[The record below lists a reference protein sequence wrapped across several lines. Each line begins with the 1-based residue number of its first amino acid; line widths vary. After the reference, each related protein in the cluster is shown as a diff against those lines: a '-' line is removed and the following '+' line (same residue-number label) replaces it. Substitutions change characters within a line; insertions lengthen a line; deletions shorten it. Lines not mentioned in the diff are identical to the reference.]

1 MKLSILAAWVSLA
14 PMIAAGTVVAQIAG
28 STTMGVAVTEV
39 NDVALGWSAKKHILG
54 RPVYNEKG
62 EKIGTVDDLI
72 ISPDKALSFAI
83 IGAGGFVGL
92 ARHDVAI
99 PVREFQER
107 DGRFVLQGAT
117 KEAIKSMPA
126 FDYSTNE

>member
-1 MKLSILAAWVSLA
+1 MKLSILAVWVSLA
-14 PMIAAGTVVAQIAG
+14 LMTSAGTVVAQIAG
-28 STTMGVAVTEV
+28 STTMGVAVTEL

-72 ISPDKALSFAI
+72 ISPEEALSFAI

-99 PVREFQER
+99 PVREFKER
-107 DGRFVLQGAT
+107 DGKFVLQGAT
-117 KEAIKSMPA
+117 KETIKSMPA

>member
-14 PMIAAGTVVAQIAG
+14 PMIPAGTVVAQIAG

>member
-14 PMIAAGTVVAQIAG
+14 LMTSAGTVVAQIAG
-28 STTMGVAVTEV
+28 STTMGVAVTEL
-39 NDVALGWSAKKHILG
+39 NDVALGWSAKKDILG

-72 ISPDKALSFAI
+72 ISPEKALSFAI

-107 DGRFVLQGAT
+107 DGKFVLQGAT
-117 KEAIKSMPA
+117 KETIKSMPA